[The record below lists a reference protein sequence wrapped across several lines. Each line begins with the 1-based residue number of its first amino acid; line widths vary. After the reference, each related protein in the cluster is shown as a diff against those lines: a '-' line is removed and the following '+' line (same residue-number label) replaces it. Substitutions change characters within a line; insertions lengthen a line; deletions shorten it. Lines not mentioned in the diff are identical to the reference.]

1 MWQILALR
9 PPQTQFL
16 TCPPAGGDVT
26 VINGATESTST
37 VAIQPPRSAIDPVAI
52 ALNETSPTAYVVAQ
66 GWGVNIAK
74 DQGCLQDFYAVLAID
89 TSTLIPRRFILGL
102 YSEGFYLSGI
112 AVNRSTGSIYVG
124 YFAGPSTNIIVIT
137 GNGYSYLPVSAGPIA
152 INETTNKIYV
162 AGSNGIA
169 VIDGATN
176 SVATTFPTLVQ
187 WSLRP
192 SR

>member
-1 MWQILALR
+1 MPYWR
-9 PPQTQFL
+9 STPQPL
-16 TCPPAGGDVT
+16 YPADLSWAC
-26 VINGATESTST
+26 IRKA
-37 VAIQPPRSAIDPVAI
+37 
-52 ALNETSPTAYVVAQ
+52 
-66 GWGVNIAK
+66 
-74 DQGCLQDFYAVLAID
+74 
-89 TSTLIPRRFILGL
+89 FI
-102 YSEGFYLSGI
+102 LSGI

-176 SVATTFPTLVQ
+176 SVATTIPDPSATVPTAIALNPATNTIYVANHDSNNVTVIDGFTG
-187 WSLRP
+187 SLTTIAVGISPSGVAVDSQTNFIYVANAATHRP
-192 SR
+192 ATLAT